1 MNDTTIR
8 GPERGNNNEISLKE
22 FILRISGLWHS
33 LLSKWVIILVFG
45 LAGGALGFLYA
56 YSKKPVYTATTTFVL
71 DNGDRG
77 NALGSLGGLAAM
89 AGIDIGSESGLFQS
103 DNIIQ
108 LYQSRS
114 MITKTLLSKVPVNGK
129 KEMLINRYIDYN
141 KLRDKWKESPQ
152 LKKLQFD
159 TPTFSRVQDS
169 IMAMCVNDIA
179 KNNLQVSK
187 SDQSNGIIQVEV
199 KSNDEIFA
207 KTFNDQIVENVNKF
221 YIQTKTKK
229 STENLAILQ
238 EKTDSVRAVMN
249 GAIYSAAAI
258 ADATPNLNPSRLAQR
273 VAPIQRSQFNAETNK
288 AILTEL
294 VKNLEM
300 AKINVMRETPLIQV
314 IDQPI
319 YPLDKKGFGKAK
331 GIVIGGFLMG
341 FLICLLLVL
350 SRMTQNILAK

>member
-8 GPERGNNNEISLKE
+8 GTEPGKDEISLKE
-22 FILRISGLWHS
+22 FILHIRGLYRY
-33 LLSKWVIILVFG
+33 LLSKWLIILIFG
-45 LAGGALGFLYA
+45 LLGGTLGFLYA
-56 YSKKPVYTATTTFVL
+56 YHKKPIYTATSTFVL

-89 AGIDIGSESGLFQS
+89 AGINVGSEGGLFQS

-108 LYQSRS
+108 LYKSRS
-114 MITKTLLSKVPVNGK
+114 MITKTLLSKVTIKGK
-129 KEMLINRYIDYN
+129 QELLINRYIDYK
-141 KLRDKWKESPQ
+141 KLRDKWKEAPQ
-152 LKKLQFD
+152 LKNLQFD
-159 TPTFSRVQDS
+159 SPVFSRVQDS
-169 IMAMCVNDIA
+169 ITAMCVNDIN
-179 KNNLQVSK
+179 KNILRVSK
-187 SDQSNGIIQVEV
+187 SDQSNGIIEVEV

-207 KTFNDQIVENVNKF
+207 KTFNDQMVENVNDF

-238 EKTDSVRAVMN
+238 QKTDSVRAKMN

-300 AKINVMRETPLIQV
+300 AKINVMHETPLIQV
-314 IDQPI
+314 IDRPI

-331 GIVIGGFLMG
+331 GIVIGGLLMG
-341 FLICLLLVL
+341 FLICLVLVL
-350 SRMTQNILAK
+350 RKMMQNILAK